1 MQTTS
6 DMTRA
11 KPRNRRWPAYVGRL
25 GAAAVS
31 AGLVVATALPAGQAA
46 AATDPNDTGSTIANV
61 EVGSA
66 IVLSNL
72 TPSFTLSGLPGDTP
86 EDIAAVT
93 MNVETNNS
101 TGYNVTVAPEAP
113 VLSGTGTNPDT
124 IPVSDLSVRETTTG
138 TYAALSAATPAVPVI
153 VYNQDTRSAVGTG
166 DDLSN
171 DYEFN
176 TPIPNVRTDT
186 YSVTLDYVAST
197 NP

>member
-1 MQTTS
+1 MQIMS
-6 DMTRA
+6 DITPV
-11 KPRNRRWPAYVGRL
+11 KPRDRRWPAYIGRF
-25 GAAAVS
+25 GAAAVG
-31 AGLVVATALPAGQAA
+31 AGLVVAAFLPAGQAVA
-46 AATDPNDTGSTIANV
+46 AIDPSSPGTTVANV
-61 EVGSA
+61 DVGSA

-72 TPSFTLSGLPGDTP
+72 TPSFTLTGFPGDSP
-86 EDIAAVT
+86 QDLNAVT

-101 TGYNVTVAPEAP
+101 TGYNVTVTPEAP

-124 IPVSDLSVRETTTG
+124 IPVSDLSVREHTTG
-138 TYAALSAATPAVPVI
+138 TYAALSGDTPAVPVT
-153 VYNQDTRSAVGTG
+153 VYNQATRSAVDTG
-166 DDLSN
+166 DNLSN